1 MASIVQR
8 NNRYNVVYLYDDE
21 ATGKRKQKW
30 ESFKTM
36 ADAKR
41 RKAEIEY
48 RQEIGTMVIH
58 QCKTVDELLKEYV
71 ALYGKTTWSMSVY
84 GSNTA
89 LIEHYISPIIGS
101 MKLSD
106 VTARVLE
113 KYYMQ
118 LLKTPSVHRITQK
131 ANSKNVIYVA
141 PPTVRKI
148 HNILRSAFHQA
159 VKWELMEKNPA
170 MYATVPKSEAKKRE
184 IWDAPTL
191 FHALEVCEDERLKLA
206 INLAFAC
213 SLRIGELLGL
223 TWDCVDISPES
234 IATGKAYVYV
244 NKELQRVDKSV
255 MKALGKK
262 DVLRVF
268 PELRESNKT
277 VLVLKKPKTA
287 TSTRKIFLPK
297 TVAEMLV
304 EWKREQ
310 DFTKEAL
317 GNEYAD
323 FDLVMANGLGMPTE
337 QSRITALFA
346 ELIEKNDLP
355 KVVFHSLRH
364 SSITY
369 KLKLNG
375 GDIILVAFVPIVKF
389 LLGVSNVSVP
399 FDTLILSVVLFVVI
413 PLAGGILTRIFVT
426 RSKGTEYF
434 ENVFIHKFDSVT
446 TVGLLLTLVLIFM
459 GQSKVI
465 LENPLHI
472 VLIAVPLILQTF
484 LIFLIAYG
492 ACKLLKLPHDI
503 AAPAGMIGASNFFEL
518 AVAVAVALFGTT
530 SPAALATTVGVLT
543 EVPVMLTLVKIANR
557 TRTRFKSGGNG
568 EL

>member
-234 IATGKAYVYV
+234 IAAGKAYVYV

-375 GDIILVAFVPIVKF
+375 GDVKAVQGDSGHAQVKMVTDVYSHILDDDRRNNARLFEEAFYSGAGKDPTKQEPEPQPEPEAPE
-389 LLGVSNVSVP
+389 GAAA
-399 FDTLILSVVLFVVI
+399 DT
-413 PLAGGILTRIFVT
+413 AT
-426 RSKGTEYF
+426 
-434 ENVFIHKFDSVT
+434 
-446 TVGLLLTLVLIFM
+446 
-459 GQSKVI
+459 
-465 LENPLHI
+465 
-472 VLIAVPLILQTF
+472 
-484 LIFLIAYG
+484 
-492 ACKLLKLPHDI
+492 LLKLLQNPE
-503 AAPAGMIGASNFFEL
+503 M
-518 AVAVAVALFGTT
+518 
-530 SPAALATTVGVLT
+530 AALLK
-543 EVPVMLTLVKIANR
+543 TLA
-557 TRTRFKSGGNG
+557 KS
-568 EL
+568 L